1 MRQCF
6 GNNKNKRPAYGL
18 NRNNSSF
25 YCLRLNPTIEKH
37 ITDSIND
44 TSHFILIY
52 RILSNLLRGP
62 KWQGQCPSLFPHSA
76 MALAK
81 DGLF

>member
-1 MRQCF
+1 MF
-6 GNNKNKRPAYGL
+6 GNNKNKRPVYGL
-18 NRNNSSF
+18 NWNSNSF
-25 YCLRLNPTIEKH
+25 YCLSLNPAIEEH

-52 RILSNLLRGP
+52 AFCLISSEGP
-62 KWQGQCPSLFPHSA
+62 SGRDSVPLFPHSA